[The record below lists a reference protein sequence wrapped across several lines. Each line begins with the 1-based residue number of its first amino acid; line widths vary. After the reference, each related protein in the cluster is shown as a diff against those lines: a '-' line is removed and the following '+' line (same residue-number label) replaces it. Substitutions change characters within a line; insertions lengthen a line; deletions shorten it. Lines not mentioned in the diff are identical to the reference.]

1 MVNFRKNSKLPVEN
15 MMLIR
20 LLSTNSK
27 AVKKDGVVKNILKLI
42 YVHLKAYLFS
52 VICLVSFHLKLIVT
66 ENETHL

>member
-1 MVNFRKNSKLPVEN
+1 
-15 MMLIR
+15 MLIR

-66 ENETHL
+66 